1 MKRFLTGLL
10 ALALAWLCTAAAAQD
25 RGLAERRVAL
35 VIGNASYKSSPLKN
49 PVNDSRDVATALRGL
64 GFEVLERQNL
74 GREGFATVVREFGD
88 KLRGASV
95 GLFYFAGHGLQ
106 VKGRNFLLPVDADIA
121 REDEVQYRSFDVN
134 EVLDKMDSARTP
146 VNLVL
151 LDACR
156 NNPFARS
163 FKTSQSGL
171 AQMDAPTGTLIAF
184 ATAPGSVAQ
193 DGEGAGNGLYT
204 GALLKHIGTPG
215 LAVEQMFKRV
225 RVDVVG
231 ASRNSQVPW
240 ESSSLN
246 RDFSFASA
254 AASGPA
260 VAVNP
265 PTAFAA
271 TELALDLAF
280 WDAVKDSRN
289 PADYRAYLEQYP
301 TGRFAALAR
310 LRASAG
316 PAGATSAAQPPGGS
330 PAAPRPAD
338 ASVAAV
344 PEQVAATSTSTNAER
359 PVPAGAGVPA
369 ATQGSSI
376 VRWQQGSRERTLDL
390 GVGTAPSV
398 QAASPEGL
406 YLAAVAGATVYWIDA
421 VRATLV
427 RSSLAFDQAAEA
439 SGVRATGAQFSPDGR
454 WLLLRLQ
461 RADQTSHSLIDVSSG
476 QVLWDR
482 PSLGAR
488 FEPDAARLSLQGASG
503 ASESLRL
510 P

>member
-1 MKRFLTGLL
+1 MNRFLAGLL
-10 ALALAWLCTAAAAQD
+10 ALALASLCAAAAAQD

-35 VIGNASYKSSPLKN
+35 VIGNASYKTSPLKN
-49 PVNDSRDVATALRGL
+49 PVNDARDVARALRGL

-74 GREGFATVVREFGD
+74 GREGFAAVVREFGD

-254 AASGPA
+254 TAPGPA
-260 VAVNP
+260 GAVSP
-265 PTAFAA
+265 PAAFAA

-301 TGRFAALAR
+301 GGRFAALAR
-310 LRASAG
+310 LRASAAPG
-316 PAGATSAAQPPGGS
+316 APASVAQPPGGS

-338 ASVAAV
+338 AGVAAV
-344 PEQVAATSTSTNAER
+344 AEQVAAAIASAER
-359 PVPAGAGVPA
+359 PATAGTVAPA

-376 VRWQQGSRERTLDL
+376 VRWQQGSRERSLDL
-390 GVGTAPSV
+390 GVATAPSV

-406 YLAAVAGATVYWIDA
+406 YLAAVAGANVYWIDA

-427 RSSLAFDQAAEA
+427 RSSSAFDQAAAA

-482 PSLGAR
+482 PSQSAR
-488 FEPDAARLSLQGASG
+488 FEPDAARLSLHSASG
-503 ASESLRL
+503 ATESLRL